1 VKLAIENL
9 SKRFGSRTVLQ
20 GINLQADGGLLGLV
34 GPNGAGKTTLMRI
47 IATLLPP
54 STGRVTWDRL
64 DVVSDANRVRASL
77 GYLPQHFGVYAEL
90 SGRHFLQY
98 LATMKGIRAEPGLRR
113 VDEVLELVN
122 LVRDADRRLGTYSGG
137 MLQRIGIAQ
146 ALLNDPQLLIVDEPT
161 VGLDPAERVRFR
173 TLLAGLTEGRLVI
186 LSTHIVSDVEAV
198 AARLVLLR
206 DGMIL
211 ADSTPE
217 ALIEAARGSVWEIT
231 TDPATA
237 GRLQASWSVSGLVS
251 FGNRVTIRIVSR
263 SRPIES
269 AQPVEPNLEDAYLLT
284 IGAVR
289 QAA

>member
-1 VKLAIENL
+1 MKLEIENL
-9 SKRFGSRTVLQ
+9 SRRFGTRTVLQ
-20 GINLQADGGLLGLV
+20 AITLQADDGLLGLV

-47 IATLLPP
+47 VATLLTP
-54 STGRVTWDRL
+54 SSGRVTWEGL
-64 DVVSDANRVRASL
+64 DTVTDANRVRASL
-77 GYLPQHFGVYAEL
+77 GYLPQHFGVYPEL
-90 SGRHFLQY
+90 TGRRFLEY
-98 LATMKGIRAEPGLRR
+98 LATMKGIHGAAGRRR

-122 LVRDADRRLGTYSGG
+122 LVGDADRRLGTYSGG

-173 TLLAGLTEGRLVI
+173 TLLAGLTQGRLVI

-198 AARLVLLR
+198 AARLVVLR
-206 DGMIL
+206 DGRVL

-217 ALIEAARGSVWEIT
+217 ALIDAARGAVWEIT

-237 GRLQASWSVSGLVS
+237 GRLQAGWAVSGLVS
-251 FGNRVTIRIVSR
+251 LGNRVTIRIVS
-263 SRPIES
+263 SSKPSES
-269 AQPVEPNLEDAYLLT
+269 AQLVEPNLEDAYLLT

-289 QAA
+289 RAA